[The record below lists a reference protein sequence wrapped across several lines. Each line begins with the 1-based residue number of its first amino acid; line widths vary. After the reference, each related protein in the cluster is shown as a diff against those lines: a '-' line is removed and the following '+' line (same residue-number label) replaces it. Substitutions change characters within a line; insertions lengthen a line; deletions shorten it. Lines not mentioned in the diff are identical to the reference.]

1 MVQSHLTSSVR
12 PRRAPFWVLVV
23 RNLTGSYSIVEKMV
37 PDYKQLSLQYG
48 TEGGAF
54 KVIKQL
60 MRMRG
65 IRSAQRPGS
74 QHEAV
79 EVPLGPTLG
88 PLFRACVRPPLCRV
102 ICACCAMAVWACQ
115 TSGHGR
121 GMHCLYALGAFRR
134 LFGDYRYKE
143 QAAAG
148 GAQSHK
154 TLCGSTT
161 TREVMAQFDFFGTE
175 SCTVFYDMRAG
186 G

>member
-1 MVQSHLTSSVR
+1 MCVLCHGL
-12 PRRAPFWVLVV
+12 RRFGRAKLVA
-23 RNLTGSYSIVEKMV
+23 M
-37 PDYKQLSLQYG
+37 
-48 TEGGAF
+48 GG
-54 KVIKQL
+54 VCT
-60 MRMRG
+60 
-65 IRSAQRPGS
+65 
-74 QHEAV
+74 V
-79 EVPLGPTLG
+79 
-88 PLFRACVRPPLCRV
+88 
-102 ICACCAMAVWACQ
+102 
-115 TSGHGR
+115 
-121 GMHCLYALGAFRR
+121 LYALGAFRR